1 MGEPIEIDIVLPPGV
16 EGLLQIALEEELRT
30 PGTILELIPPRTIT
44 VSSLLEK
51 DLPAL
56 LSSSVAN
63 FPSTKT
69 CTTHCA
75 PRWTTEELFKAL
87 IPPRTWLSDLEII
100 VKKEWLTCPGVTSVH
115 HPTIPGLYLPLW
127 AGHF

>member
-56 LSSSVAN
+56 LNSSVAN

-69 CTTHCA
+69 CATHCA
-75 PRWTTEELFKAL
+75 PRWTTEELFKAP
-87 IPPRTWLSDLEII
+87 IPPRTWLSDLEIM
-100 VKKEWLTCPGVTSVH
+100 VKKEWLTCPGITSAH
-115 HPTIPGLYLPLW
+115 HPTIPGLYLPL
-127 AGHF
+127 